1 MQKNLPLLP
10 RKIITI
16 AACVLFFSGIAKAQS
31 VYLPQ
36 SYQLYQKF
44 NAQVYSKSNGMH
56 TSLRPFLIDSSL
68 TARYN
73 ELMNVGVKT
82 DRKNWFGR
90 KLLNEHLLQV
100 EEKDYTFYADILIDN
115 IFGKDFKDKSNTPAA
130 FKPFGYGLKTPLGI
144 NTRGFQVGGT
154 IGKKFSFYTSAY
166 ENQAVFPNYYNKYV
180 DSSGFV
186 PGQAYDRSFG
196 KAQKDY
202 SYVTAMLS
210 YTPSRYFNV
219 ALGQDKT
226 FIGDGYRSL
235 LLSDFSANYPLLRM
249 TANIGPVQYMMMWT
263 YLQDIK
269 APKFDDFGS
278 NRRKY
283 ALYHYLDWNA
293 TKSLSLG
300 FFNAVITPEADDQDN
315 RHGFD
320 VNYINPLFFTAGN
333 NSATPNNVLFG
344 FTGKYKVFDKN
355 ALYAQVILDNQK
367 TAAGASKSSNGYQI
381 GLRGGDVGGVKNLS
395 YLVEFNTVK
404 PYTYSDA
411 NMLASYTF
419 YGDPLAHPLGAN
431 FREFVGL
438 LNYSIGRVDFQGQ
451 LNYAKYGLDG
461 TNENNGKNIN
471 APYNVANPTAVVG
484 QGISTSLYYAEGTVS
499 FLVNPKYNLRFE
511 LGGIYRR
518 TMRSIDPND
527 RKNAIITFG
536 MRTTFRNLYHDF

>member
-1 MQKNLPLLP
+1 MQKNQPLLP
-10 RKIITI
+10 SKFLLIV
-16 AACVLFFSGIAKAQS
+16 AGLFFFAGAAKAQS

-36 SYQLYQKF
+36 SYQFYQKF

-68 TARYN
+68 TGRYN
-73 ELMNVGVKT
+73 ELMSVGVKA

-90 KLLNEHLLQV
+90 KLLNEHLLDVQTK
-100 EEKDYTFYADILIDN
+100 EYTFYADILIDN
-115 IFGKDFKDKSNTPAA
+115 VLGTDFKDKATTPAA
-130 FKPFGYGLKTPLGI
+130 FKPFGYGPKTNLGI

-154 IGKKFSFYTSAY
+154 LGSKFSFYTSAY
-166 ENQAVFPNYYNKYV
+166 ENQAVFPTYYNDYV
-180 DSSGFV
+180 NVSGFV
-186 PGQAYDRSFG
+186 PGLAYDRSFG
-196 KAQKDY
+196 KPQKDW
-202 SYVTAMLS
+202 SYVTALLS
-210 YTPSRYFNV
+210 FTPSKHLNV
-219 ALGQDKT
+219 TIGQDKT

-235 LLSDFSANYPLLRM
+235 LLSDFSANAPLLRA

-300 FFNAVITPEADDQDN
+300 FFNAVVTPEADDQDN

-320 VNYINPLFFTAGN
+320 VNYINPLFFTSGN
-333 NSATPNNVLFG
+333 NSATPNNVLLG
-344 FTGKYKVFDKN
+344 FTGKYKVLDKN

-367 TAAGASKSSNGYQI
+367 TAAGASHSSNGFQVGI
-381 GLRGGDVGGVKNLS
+381 RGGDLAGAKNLS
-395 YLVEFNTVK
+395 YLFEFNTVK
-404 PYTYSDA
+404 PYTYADA
-411 NMLASYTF
+411 NMLAGYTF
-419 YGDPLAHPLGAN
+419 YGDALAHPLGAN

-451 LNYAKYGLDG
+451 LNYAKYGLDAAG
-461 TNENNGKNIN
+461 QNNGKNIN
-471 APYNVANPTAVVG
+471 APYAVTAPTGTVG
-484 QGISTSLYYAEGTVS
+484 QGITTDMYYAEGTVS

-511 LGGIYRR
+511 LGGLYR
-518 TMRSIDPND
+518 TEKNALGD
-527 RKNAIITFG
+527 RKNAVITFG
-536 MRTTFRNLYHDF
+536 VRTTFRNLYKDF

>member
-1 MQKNLPLLP
+1 MQKNQPLLP
-10 RKIITI
+10 GKFILIIT
-16 AACVLFFSGIAKAQS
+16 CLLFCAGAAKAQS

-36 SYQLYQKF
+36 SYQFYQKF
-44 NAQVYSKSNGMH
+44 NGQVYSKSNGMH

-68 TARYN
+68 TTRYD
-73 ELMNVGVKT
+73 ELMNVGVKA

-90 KLLNEHLLQV
+90 KLLNEHLLDVQTK
-100 EEKDYTFYADILIDN
+100 EYTFYADILIDN
-115 IFGKDFKDKSNTPAA
+115 IFGKDFKDGKNAPSS
-130 FKPFGYGLKTPLGI
+130 FKPFGYILKTPLGI

-154 IGKKFSFYTSAY
+154 IGSKFSFYTSAY
-166 ENQAVFPNYYNKYV
+166 ENQAIYPSYYNDYV
-180 DSSGFV
+180 NASGFV

-196 KAQKDY
+196 KPQKDY
-202 SYVTAMLS
+202 SYVTALLS
-210 YTPSRYFNV
+210 YTPSKHFNV
-219 ALGQDKT
+219 TIGQDKT

-235 LLSDFSANYPLLRM
+235 LLSDFAANYPLLRA
-249 TANIGPVQYMMMWT
+249 TANVGPVQYMMMWT
-263 YLQDIK
+263 YLQDLK

-300 FFNAVITPEADDQDN
+300 FFNAVVTPEADDQGK

-320 VNYINPLFFTAGN
+320 ANFINPLFFTGGGN
-333 NSATPNNVLFG
+333 AATPNNVLFG

-355 ALYAQVILDNQK
+355 ALYAQLILDNQK
-367 TAAGASKSSNGYQI
+367 TTGGASKSSNGYQV

-404 PYTYSDA
+404 PYTYTDA
-411 NMLASYTF
+411 QPLSSYTF

-438 LNYSIGRVDFQGQ
+438 LNYSIGRLDFQGQ
-451 LNYAKYGLDG
+451 LNYAKYGLDAPG
-461 TNENNGKNIN
+461 DNNGKNIN
-471 APYNVANPTAVVG
+471 APYAATANLTPTVG
-484 QGISTSLYYAEGTVS
+484 QGISTDMYYAEGTVS

-511 LGGIYRR
+511 LGGLYR
-518 TMRSIDPND
+518 TEKNTLGE
-527 RKNAIITFG
+527 RKNAVITFG
-536 MRTTFRNLYHDF
+536 VRTTFRNLYKDF